1 MYKKLEKCLKSIREK
16 TDFKPEKA
24 VILGSGLGDYA
35 EKIKIEKIVKYTEIE
50 GFPVSTVQGHKGQF
64 VFGYVEDI
72 PVVLMQGRVHYYEG
86 YPMQDVVLP
95 TRLMKM
101 MGADTIEDHA
111 DYRLMSKRA
120 LDALSEYEEVNL
132 FLRGMVPMIGFETD
146 VVYYQRHERFAGES
160 KYPLGKMLSFAV
172 EGITSFSTK
181 PIRMITGLGFFI
193 FSVSIALLIYFLIVW
208 ALGYT
213 VTGWTTIVISVW
225 GIGGLQLL
233 ALGVIGEYIGKTYL
247 EVKKR
252 PRYKIESILY
262 TK

>member
-1 MYKKLEKCLKSIREK
+1 
-16 TDFKPEKA
+16 
-24 VILGSGLGDYA
+24 
-35 EKIKIEKIVKYTEIE
+35 
-50 GFPVSTVQGHKGQF
+50 
-64 VFGYVEDI
+64 
-72 PVVLMQGRVHYYEG
+72 
-86 YPMQDVVLP
+86 
-95 TRLMKM
+95 M

>member
-1 MYKKLEKCLKSIREK
+1 
-16 TDFKPEKA
+16 
-24 VILGSGLGDYA
+24 
-35 EKIKIEKIVKYTEIE
+35 
-50 GFPVSTVQGHKGQF
+50 
-64 VFGYVEDI
+64 
-72 PVVLMQGRVHYYEG
+72 
-86 YPMQDVVLP
+86 
-95 TRLMKM
+95 MKM

-120 LDALSEYEEVNL
+120 LEALSEYEEVNL

-193 FSVSIALLIYFLIVW
+193 FSVSIALLIYFLVVW

>member
-1 MYKKLEKCLKSIREK
+1 
-16 TDFKPEKA
+16 
-24 VILGSGLGDYA
+24 
-35 EKIKIEKIVKYTEIE
+35 
-50 GFPVSTVQGHKGQF
+50 
-64 VFGYVEDI
+64 
-72 PVVLMQGRVHYYEG
+72 
-86 YPMQDVVLP
+86 
-95 TRLMKM
+95 

>member
-1 MYKKLEKCLKSIREK
+1 
-16 TDFKPEKA
+16 
-24 VILGSGLGDYA
+24 
-35 EKIKIEKIVKYTEIE
+35 
-50 GFPVSTVQGHKGQF
+50 
-64 VFGYVEDI
+64 
-72 PVVLMQGRVHYYEG
+72 
-86 YPMQDVVLP
+86 
-95 TRLMKM
+95 MKM

>member
-1 MYKKLEKCLKSIREK
+1 
-16 TDFKPEKA
+16 
-24 VILGSGLGDYA
+24 
-35 EKIKIEKIVKYTEIE
+35 
-50 GFPVSTVQGHKGQF
+50 
-64 VFGYVEDI
+64 
-72 PVVLMQGRVHYYEG
+72 
-86 YPMQDVVLP
+86 
-95 TRLMKM
+95 

-120 LDALSEYEEVNL
+120 LDALAEYEEVNL

>member
-1 MYKKLEKCLKSIREK
+1 MHWFAGLMTAKEYADAAISLDADLQDDVGAIEEFIDKFNEGKDIVYGVRSARITDTKFKRGTAHAFYK
-16 TDFKPEKA
+16 
-24 VILGSGLGDYA
+24 
-35 EKIKIEKIVKYTEIE
+35 
-50 GFPVSTVQGHKGQF
+50 
-64 VFGYVEDI
+64 
-72 PVVLMQGRVHYYEG
+72 
-86 YPMQDVVLP
+86 
-95 TRLMKM
+95 LMKM